1 MRVMNIA
8 IPFFPSQAERGE
20 PSPQILD
27 LPDIKLAYAVAS
39 CCSLLA
45 ALEAGRL
52 RVTDSQSKC
61 RKSNRRA
68 KSEDPF
74 PAEKPEFPLT

>member
-1 MRVMNIA
+1 MRGMNIA

-27 LPDIKLAYAVAS
+27 LTEVKLAYAVAT

-45 ALEAGRL
+45 ALEASRL
-52 RVTDSQSKC
+52 RVKARQSKC
-61 RKSNRRA
+61 RKSNPRA
-68 KSEDPF
+68 KCEIPF
-74 PAEKPEFPLT
+74 PAEKPEIPLT

>member
-1 MRVMNIA
+1 MNIA
-8 IPFFPSQAERGE
+8 IPFSPSQAERGE
-20 PSPQILD
+20 PSPQILE
-27 LPDIKLAYAVAS
+27 LPEIKLAYAVAS

-45 ALEAGRL
+45 ALEAERL
-52 RVTDSQSKC
+52 QIADGQSKC